1 MTKQF
6 MPVEVFLN
14 SMGTLILV
22 RHGQSEYNA
31 QGLWC
36 GFTDSPLTEQG
47 LAEAREAGEAI
58 KDQKLDVVFISDLIR
73 SKQTW
78 EEMAKVLGSQ
88 LVPVVAPEIKERDYG
103 ELAGQNKWDLK
114 EKYGLEQWMK
124 WRRSWDEVVP
134 GGESLKDVFA
144 RVIPYY
150 QQTIEPLLKQGQTVL
165 LSAHG
170 NSLRALVKH
179 LDNISDQDVEKL
191 EIATGGIL
199 LYKIDEQGRVISKER
214 RAAIENKA

>member
-1 MTKQF
+1 

>member
-1 MTKQF
+1 
-6 MPVEVFLN
+6 
-14 SMGTLILV
+14 MGTLILV